1 MSRHY
6 IKAILNFTFFNYV
19 SFMCE
24 HVLPQVI
31 DMHVVLSIVGSYVV
45 VVFED
50 WIWLQLWY
58 IQWQDLNQ
66 GIVWRTKTK
75 PKLICYL
82 LNIHITSYLQN
93 IYVYVYI
100 TFFQMCYMSFMLLNV
115 VVWNYIF
122 YNDRQFKM
130 YNVLGLCFAISMF
143 LYHENF
149 DINIK
154 AHKDHNVFSGSR

>member
-1 MSRHY
+1 
-6 IKAILNFTFFNYV
+6 
-19 SFMCE
+19 
-24 HVLPQVI
+24 
-31 DMHVVLSIVGSYVV
+31 
-45 VVFED
+45 
-50 WIWLQLWY
+50 
-58 IQWQDLNQ
+58 
-66 GIVWRTKTK
+66 
-75 PKLICYL
+75 
-82 LNIHITSYLQN
+82 
-93 IYVYVYI
+93 
-100 TFFQMCYMSFMLLNV
+100 MCYMSFMLLNV